1 MKRECICEFSM
12 FPIGEGESL
21 SPYVARIER
30 IIRASGLPY
39 SFGPMGTVIEG
50 TYEEIT
56 RVIGDCL
63 DELKSDCERLSTT
76 IKMDYRRGREDA
88 IHGKVRSV
96 EEKLQ

>member
-1 MKRECICEFSM
+1 M